1 MELFLI
7 MEIFHKYFGYNPKS
21 VYLRMEND
29 IAIEVKRFTDVRRD
43 LGYTQSEFAK
53 LIGISNTTA
62 DIERGRTKLSG
73 KVVAELL
80 RQFKINPLWL
90 FGESI
95 NKYLATS
102 NVSVIPKV
110 VTVDANENENMVLV
124 NAKAAAGYPQNIQ
137 DTSWYRQLPAFDIP
151 LPEFRNATYRG
162 FQVEGDSMLPNL
174 RPGEWVLAKA
184 VESIQDV
191 SPNKMYVV
199 VLHDAVLVKKL
210 EKSPNGQNMSLI
222 SLNETYPP
230 YEVDVQQIQE
240 LWQVNSKIT
249 FGLDATTETGLLRQL
264 QESME
269 ELKSQLRAVKN

>member
-1 MELFLI
+1 
-7 MEIFHKYFGYNPKS
+7 
-21 VYLRMEND
+21 MENELL
-29 IAIEVKRFTDVRRD
+29 IEVKRFTDVRRE
-43 LGYTQSEFAK
+43 LGLTQSEFAK
-53 LIGISNTTA
+53 LLGISNTTA

-80 RQFKINPLWL
+80 KQFKINPLWL
-90 FGESI
+90 FGESAQQ
-95 NKYLATS
+95 YLSPS
-102 NVSVIPKV
+102 NHSVIPKV
-110 VTVDANENENMVLV
+110 VTVDAEGSENMVLV

-184 VESIQDV
+184 VEHIDDISA
-191 SPNKMYVV
+191 NKMYVV

-210 EKSPNGQNMSLI
+210 EKSPNGSHLSLI
-222 SLNETYPP
+222 SLNEIYPA
-230 YEVDVQQIQE
+230 YEVRLDEIKE

-249 FGLDATTETGLLRQL
+249 FGVDATTETGLLRQL

-269 ELKSQLRAVKN
+269 ELKSQLRSVKN